1 MAEDS
6 TAIRLQPSLGFK
18 PIKLSSEARPKR
30 QWKPDVQHGGRLPL
44 RAANGTFPD
53 PILVYGLLER

>member
-6 TAIRLQPSLGFK
+6 AAIRLQPGLGFK
-18 PIKLSSEARPKR
+18 PIKISIEAMYER
-30 QWKPDVQHGGRLPL
+30 QWKTDVQHGGCLPF
-44 RAANGTFPD
+44 RPANGTFHD